1 MTPAE
6 IAMLHQLAAYYRQQE
21 AARRREGRHD
31 HAGRWAR
38 AARDTEARITDA
50 EAAALTAE
58 CPGIAAA
65 HEREARAS

>member
-6 IAMLHQLAAYYRQQE
+6 IAMLRELAAYQRQQE

-38 AARDTEARITDA
+38 AASDTEARIAAA
-50 EAAALTAE
+50 EAAVELQ
-58 CPGIAAA
+58 
-65 HEREARAS
+65 REAQAS